1 MNTELN
7 TNKLNILATFTDA
20 WDDEVRIVEI
30 DGTIYED
37 RDGERQP
44 MRFNPHDGGG
54 SGPDGDILCH
64 ENLKL
69 CGWEVEEDGNRNFCS
84 TVVMPS
90 DCFNQDIEQRD
101 GLSEE
106 AIQAIKDWAA
116 DDLKEADRLAEENL
130 KPIAQENIGDDFSEW
145 LDDQED
151 GLTDDE
157 YVENYLEDIQN
168 FRRGY
173 IPAFHN
179 DDEVME
185 ICRNYLNR

>member
-1 MNTELN
+1 MKHTIK
-7 TNKLNILATFTDA
+7 TITVLAVTTDA
-20 WDDEVRIVEI
+20 WGDELEILDI
-30 DGTIYED
+30 DGTLYTEVN
-37 RDGERQP
+37 GERTP
-44 MRFNPHDGGG
+44 MRFNTHDGGG
-54 SGPDGDILCH
+54 EGADGDILSH

-69 CGWEVEEDGNRNFCS
+69 CGWEVAEDGYRNFCS

-90 DCFNQDIEQRD
+90 ACFNDDIEQRD

-106 AIQAIKDWAA
+106 AIEAIKDWAA

-130 KPIAQENIGDDFSEW
+130 KPIAQENISDDFSKW

-173 IPAFHN
+173 IPAFHD